1 MATGTVV
8 KSPQAQQVWQDVQSQ
23 NPQGDQQWKNVQ
35 DPSVTPEHELEKL
48 SETGPLAKAMN
59 AFGEGPA
66 SMAQTVVDLI
76 NHPDI
81 GKFIP
86 PLYPSPTAVNQL
98 IQHPSV
104 DTALPVVAGPGLS
117 GIYDAGKQL
126 YQDAQNKAPAE
137 FLGHLSWDALPLIA
151 GEEGLQANPEAYS
164 KFSKGMLDQ
173 LPEYFNANTSYPNLR
188 RGALPVVGGSV
199 SEALGHGFMPGAI
212 AGGAL
217 DIVKNLPKMLRSGI
231 REVGDTPFRK
241 PIPEAPVRFSPEE
254 IAAYQKTVPR
264 PVSVNVEKPVTW
276 PSGTSGEP
284 LPPAKPEESPV
295 RFNPAD
301 YPVGSPAKVRSS
313 YDQEM
318 ATRRSGNVKRS
329 SNVEPNS
336 PRLPA
341 SEEVKSN
348 SPRRSTNKDS
358 PSKPPALNG
367 PRRRPLEG
375 PRPPALNGPRPPA
388 ETERW
393 PKNPIKLKTIE
404 EAQKKTPDI
413 PAPRPLTDEEG
424 IIPPQGVTRL
434 FRAEHPQATKQT
446 FEKLFEGETPD
457 NSVGGW
463 FTTRYGL
470 ANMYKDLAEKIHGP
484 GAEIKFIDLPSK
496 DAEQYQAA
504 RQFPTDE
511 RRDPSEH
518 FIPELRRGLTS
529 P

>member
-23 NPQGDQQWKNVQ
+23 NPQGNQQWKDVQ
-35 DPSVTPEHELEKL
+35 DPSVTPDHELEKL
-48 SETGPLAKAMN
+48 SETGPLAKTMN
-59 AFGEGPA
+59 AFGEGPF
-66 SMAQTVVDLI
+66 SMAQTVVDQI
-76 NHPDI
+76 NQPDI
-81 GKFIP
+81 GKFNP
-86 PLYPSPTAVNQL
+86 VNQL

-104 DTALPVVAGPGLS
+104 DTALPVVAGPVVS

-137 FLGHLSWDALPLIA
+137 FLGHLSWDALPSIA
-151 GEEGLQANPEAYS
+151 GEEGLRANPEAYS

-241 PIPEAPVRFSPEE
+241 PTPEAPVRFSPEE
-254 IAAYQKTVPR
+254 IAAYQKTVQSSTR

-284 LPPAKPEESPV
+284 LPPAKPAESPV

-329 SNVEPNS
+329 SNVEPN
-336 PRLPA
+336 P
-341 SEEVKSN
+341 
-348 SPRRSTNKDS
+348 
-358 PSKPPALNG
+358 PSK
-367 PRRRPLEG
+367 
-375 PRPPALNGPRPPA
+375 
-388 ETERW
+388 TERW

-404 EAQKKTPDI
+404 D
-413 PAPRPLTDEEG
+413 PRPLTDEELVRRILNHRKG
-424 IIPPQGVTRL
+424 EAQKTPDIPTPRPLTDEEDIIPPQGVTRL

-470 ANMYKDLAEKIHGP
+470 ANMYKNMAEKIHGP

-518 FIPELRRGLTS
+518 FIPELRRGLIS

>member
-23 NPQGDQQWKNVQ
+23 NPQGNQQWKDVQ
-35 DPSVTPEHELEKL
+35 DPSVTPDHELEKL
-48 SETGPLAKAMN
+48 SETGPLAKTMN
-59 AFGEGPA
+59 AFGEGPF
-66 SMAQTVVDLI
+66 SMAQTVADQI
-76 NHPDI
+76 NQPDI
-81 GKFIP
+81 GKFNP
-86 PLYPSPTAVNQL
+86 VNQL

-104 DTALPVVAGPGLS
+104 DTALPVVAGPVVS

-137 FLGHLSWDALPLIA
+137 FLGHLSWDALPSIA
-151 GEEGLQANPEAYS
+151 GEEGLRANPEAYS

-241 PIPEAPVRFSPEE
+241 PTPEAPVRFSPEE
-254 IAAYQKTVPR
+254 IAAYQKTVQSSTR

-284 LPPAKPEESPV
+284 LPPAKPAESPV

-348 SPRRSTNKDS
+348 SPAGETSVTESNSPRRSTNKDS
-358 PSKPPALNG
+358 PSK
-367 PRRRPLEG
+367 
-375 PRPPALNGPRPPA
+375 
-388 ETERW
+388 TERW

-404 EAQKKTPDI
+404 D
-413 PAPRPLTDEEG
+413 PRPLTDEELVRRISNHRKG
-424 IIPPQGVTRL
+424 EAQKTPDIPTPRPLTDEEDIIPPQGVTRL

-470 ANMYKDLAEKIHGP
+470 ANMYKNMAEKIHGP